1 MRSARPTSPRCLKP
15 PALRLAKPV
24 VQTAK
29 PVLSPPESPLHPQR
43 LNSVGTEPAD
53 LDAQLVGVLGERHG
67 ALSANLVQFAQM
79 LKAGGFDITSGRVID
94 AGRCIAL
101 LDLHGRADFHTA
113 LRANL
118 VSQVEDFPA
127 FDRVYILYGR
137 GDRRRDRELLPRP
150 RYVDSGDPPRG
161 RQEGGRKV
169 PIETRVAHEPEGDN
183 PAASFNDADLLTA
196 RDFSEYSDGD
206 VKRTRRVIRQLAPR
220 LASAVS
226 RRTRPSRS
234 RGSVDLR
241 RSIRNSVKHGGE
253 VLELHRQRRRISTL
267 RLVVLCDVSGSM
279 DSYSRFLVQFLY
291 AMQAELRHVSTFVF
305 STRLNEVTHLLRRRT
320 FDEALAQ
327 IRTDVDSWSGGTSI
341 GASLYA
347 FDRRY
352 GKQRL
357 SARTVVVIVSDG
369 WDRGDPALITRA
381 MASIKR
387 RSYRILWL
395 NPLIAA
401 RGYQPVAKGMAAAL
415 PFVDYFLPVHNLES
429 LVRVARTLV
438 YLARA

>member
-1 MRSARPTSPRCLKP
+1 
-15 PALRLAKPV
+15 
-24 VQTAK
+24 
-29 PVLSPPESPLHPQR
+29 
-43 LNSVGTEPAD
+43 
-53 LDAQLVGVLGERHG
+53 
-67 ALSANLVQFAQM
+67 M

-101 LDLHGRADFHTA
+101 LDLRRREDFRAA

-118 VSQVEDFPA
+118 VSQVEDFSA
-127 FDRVYILYGR
+127 FDTLFNLYWR
-137 GDRRRDRELLPRP
+137 SDSRNDREVLPRA
-150 RYVDSGDPPRG
+150 RYVDGGAPQRG
-161 RQEGGRKV
+161 RQEGGRTV
-169 PIETRVAHEPEGDN
+169 PVETRIAHEPEVDN
-183 PAASFNDADLLTA
+183 PAASFNDTDLLTT
-196 RDFSEYSDGD
+196 RDFSRYSDED

-226 RRTRPSRS
+226 RRTHASRS
-234 RGSVDLR
+234 RGTVDLR
-241 RSIRNSVKHGGE
+241 RSIRASVRYGGE
-253 VLELHRQRRRISTL
+253 VMELHRQRRRIARL

-279 DSYSRFLVQFLY
+279 DTYSRFLVQFLY

-305 STRLNEVTHLLRRRT
+305 STRLNEVTHLLRQRT
-320 FDEALAQ
+320 FDGALAQ
-327 IRTDVDSWSGGTSI
+327 IRAEVDSWSGGTSI

-369 WDRGDPALITRA
+369 WDRGDPALIARA

-395 NPLIAA
+395 NPLLAG
-401 RGYQPVAKGMAAAL
+401 RGYQPVARGMAAAL
-415 PFVDYFLPVHNLES
+415 PYIDYFLPAHNLDS
-429 LVRVARTLV
+429 LVRVARTLI